1 MDNRMLDVAIG
12 LALVF
17 ALTSLLASV
26 LTEMLLSKQEK
37 RGKNLLL
44 AVSSMLG
51 DDDGLAHRLY
61 QLPVIRTLY
70 LGERLPSYLEPDLF
84 CSALFELLGQ
94 QSHLP
99 LARGQGTPQEFVSA
113 LRTANPLPAGQSGP
127 ATGLAAVAVTLQ
139 SLAAGVE
146 SDWPGFEARVQKW
159 FEATAARSTGW
170 YTRSAQNNLFVV
182 GLLIAVVLNINP
194 IVISSTL
201 WRDPVL
207 REAMVESARTVVAE
221 RAATTNGAP
230 AAPAAATGGEKAAA
244 QPPQA
249 AAERFTDTPIDGFL
263 AAVEHDRR
271 AASLRNPLLVSAS
284 RMRQEI
290 AHERSLRA
298 IPNHQEAALAA
309 LASSN
314 DALLAALDDELQSFV
329 QASGRSLDPGLA
341 KLAETR
347 LQGIRQGLTN
357 ERHVLAAKPAA
368 ASAKPLS
375 EPRTCPQLAGVDP
388 QKDAGE
394 WAFGRLC
401 SLGIPLGWGESPL
414 ESLADTPYPNSRW
427 LNVAVMILGFVIT
440 AAACTLGAQFWFDLL
455 NRLVKLRGAGG
466 KPAEQPAGGGAG
478 SAAAATAR
486 PAAAATAGTVVPFRA
501 ALNDFEAGLTPE
513 QVQRVQRALQ
523 MPNAR
528 ISGFLDGTTRAA
540 IQNWHERRGEG
551 SSNQLTAGDFAA
563 LLPSALP
570 TQAGS
575 GNPEADDEADVCGC
589 DVECLDET
597 LDEQLPAAEGGV
609 S

>member
-51 DDDGLAHRLY
+51 DDDGLARKLY
-61 QLPVIRTLY
+61 QLPVMRTLY

-84 CSALFELLGQ
+84 CGALFELLGQ

-146 SDWPGFEARVQKW
+146 SDWPAFEARVQKW

-170 YTRSAQNNLFVV
+170 YTRSAQSNLFVV
-182 GLLIAVVLNINP
+182 GLLLAVVLNINP
-194 IVISSTL
+194 IVIGSTL

-221 RAATTNGAP
+221 RAATTSVAP
-230 AAPAAATGGEKAAA
+230 SAPAAATGGEKAAT

-249 AAERFTDTPIDGFL
+249 AAESFTDKQIDGFL
-263 AAVEHDRR
+263 AALEHDRR

-309 LASSN
+309 LAGSN
-314 DALLAALDDELQSFV
+314 DARLATLDDELQSFV

-347 LQGIRQGLTN
+347 LQGIRHGLAN
-357 ERHVLAAKPAA
+357 ERHVVGAKPAA
-368 ASAKPLS
+368 ASAKPRN
-375 EPRTCPQLAGVDP
+375 ERQTCPQVAGVDP
-388 QKDAGE
+388 KKDTGE

-414 ESLADTPYPNSRW
+414 ESLADTPYPDSRW
-427 LNVAVMILGFVIT
+427 LNVGVMILGFVIT

-466 KPAEQPAGGGAG
+466 KPAEQPAGSGAG
-478 SAAAATAR
+478 SAAAAAAK
-486 PAAAATAGTVVPFRA
+486 AAAPATPGSVVPFRA
-501 ALNDFEAGLTPE
+501 ALNDFEAGLVPE

-528 ISGFLDGTTRAA
+528 ISGVLDGATRAA
-540 IQNWHERRGEG
+540 IQTWHERRGEG
-551 SSNQLTAGDFAA
+551 SSNQLTAGDFAV
-563 LLPSALP
+563 LLPSVLP
-570 TQAGS
+570 THAGS
-575 GNPEADDEADVCGC
+575 GHPEADEEADVCGC

-597 LDEQLPAAEGGV
+597 LDEQLPAADGGV